1 MTESLP
7 AIALEAKIEP
17 HQDAMRLDLAAA
29 ELFPAY
35 SRSRIQTWIKSGEL
49 QLNGASAGVRHKVAP
64 GDRICLQAVPE
75 PDLAWQAEDLAVEFV
90 YRDESIAVINKPAGL
105 VTHPGAGNWS
115 GTLANGLL
123 HHIPSLAAVPRA
135 GIVHRLDKDTSGLLV
150 IGLDLAAHQ
159 SLVQQLQARTVSRQ
173 YVAFTIGHP
182 GSRGT
187 IDKPLG
193 RHPRQRQKMA
203 VRREGGKQAITH
215 FETQEYLDGVA
226 RVTLKLET
234 GRTHQIR
241 VHMADLGYPLLGDPL
256 YGGRLRKNLGVH
268 IDAVRRFGRQ
278 ALHAEALSLQHPA
291 TGEIHEWHIPLPD
304 DMRALLEHL
313 RQ

>member
-1 MTESLP
+1 MTEPLP
-7 AIALEAKIEP
+7 AILLEADIEP

-35 SRSRIQTWIKSGEL
+35 SRSRIQTWIKTGEL
-49 QLNGASAGVRHKVAP
+49 QLNGAQAAVRHKVAP
-64 GDRICLQAVPE
+64 GDRIVLHAVPE
-75 PDLAWQAEDLAVEFV
+75 PDLAWRAEELAVEFV
-90 YRDESIAVINKPAGL
+90 YRDDSIAVINKPAGL

-173 YVAFTIGHP
+173 YTAFTIGHP
-182 GSRGT
+182 GSKGT
-187 IDKPLG
+187 INKPLG
-193 RHPRQRQKMA
+193 RHPRQRQRMA

-215 FETQEYLDGVA
+215 FETREYLEGVA

-241 VHMADLGYPLLGDPL
+241 VHMAELGFPLLGDPL
-256 YGGRLRKNLGVH
+256 YGARLRKNLSVH
-268 IDAVRRFGRQ
+268 LEAISKFSRQ

-291 TGEIHEWHIPLPD
+291 TGETLEWQIPLPE
-304 DMRALLEHL
+304 DMRNLLEQL

>member
-1 MTESLP
+1 MTEPLP
-7 AIALEAKIEP
+7 AILLEATIEP

-49 QLNGASAGVRHKVAP
+49 QLNGTAAGVRHKVAP
-64 GDRICLQAVPE
+64 GDKIVLQAVPE
-75 PDLAWQAEDLAVEFV
+75 PDLAWQAEDLAIEFV
-90 YRDESIAVINKPAGL
+90 YRDDSIAVINKPAGL

-123 HHIPSLAAVPRA
+123 HQIPSLAAVPRA

-150 IGLDLAAHQ
+150 IGLDLVAHQ
-159 SLVQQLQARTVSRQ
+159 SLVQQLQARSVSRQ

-182 GSRGT
+182 GQKGT

-215 FETQEYLDGVA
+215 FQTEEYLDGVA

-241 VHMADLGYPLLGDPL
+241 VHMAELGYPLLGDPV
-256 YGGRLRKNLGVH
+256 YGGRLRKNISTHSEAIGT
-268 IDAVRRFGRQ
+268 FSRQ

-291 TGEIHEWHIPLPD
+291 TGETYEWRIPLPD
-304 DMRALLEHL
+304 DMRILLEQL

>member
-1 MTESLP
+1 ML
-7 AIALEAKIEP
+7 LEAEVEP

-35 SRSRIQTWIKSGEL
+35 SRSRIQAWIKTGEL
-49 QLNGASAGVRHKVAP
+49 QLNGATAGVRHKVAP
-64 GDRICLQAVPE
+64 GDRVVLQATPE
-75 PDLAWQAEDLAVEFV
+75 PDLAWKAEELALEFV
-90 YRDESIAVINKPAGL
+90 YRDDSIAVINKPAGM

-159 SLVQQLQARTVSRQ
+159 SLVQQLQARTVTRQ
-173 YVAFTIGHP
+173 YMAFTIGHP
-182 GSRGT
+182 GSKGT
-187 IDKPLG
+187 VDKPLG

-226 RVTLKLET
+226 RVSLKLET

-241 VHMADLGYPLLGDPL
+241 VHMAELGYPLLGDPL
-256 YGGRLRKNLGVH
+256 YGGRLRKNLSVH
-268 IDAVRRFGRQ
+268 LEAISKFSRQ

-291 TGEIHEWHIPLPD
+291 TGEIREWHIPLPE
-304 DMRALLEHL
+304 DMRNLLDQL

>member
-7 AIALEAKIEP
+7 TILLEADIKP

-29 ELFPAY
+29 ELFPSY
-35 SRSRIQTWIKSGEL
+35 SRSRIQSWIKSGEL
-49 QLNGASAGVRHKVAP
+49 QLNGAGAGVRHKVAP
-64 GDRICLQAVPE
+64 GDHLVLRAVPE
-75 PDLAWQAEDLAVEFV
+75 PDLAWKAEELSVDFI
-90 YRDESIAVINKPAGL
+90 YRDDSIAVINKPAGM

-123 HHIPSLAAVPRA
+123 HHIPSLAAIPRA

-150 IGLDLAAHQ
+150 IGLDLVAHQ

-173 YVAFTIGHP
+173 YMAFTIGHP
-182 GSRGT
+182 GSKGT

-215 FETQEYLDGVA
+215 FETREYLDGVA

-241 VHMADLGYPLLGDPL
+241 VHMAELGYPLLGDPL
-256 YGGRLRKNLGVH
+256 YGGRLRKNMSAHLDVIGE
-268 IDAVRRFGRQ
+268 FPRQ

-291 TGEIHEWHIPLPD
+291 TGETHEWQIPLPE
-304 DMRALLEHL
+304 DMRRLLEQL